1 MTVYEV
7 DGFVPE
13 IGNGT
18 YVCDSATVI
27 GNVVIGQSTYV
38 APGARIRGDYGRI
51 EIGDG
56 TSIEDNCVI
65 HARPG
70 EITRVGSHA
79 TIGHGS
85 ILHNCT
91 VEDYAIIGMGA
102 IVSDWAIVKRW
113 AVVAEGAVVR
123 NGFEVPEEMIAV
135 GVPAKTLSITISES
149 YKEDWLHFKGVYER
163 LAREVYPRTFHKVP
177 WEFKQ

>member
-1 MTVYEV
+1 MAVYEI

-13 IGNGT
+13 IGSGT
-18 YVCDSATVI
+18 YICDSATVI
-27 GNVVIGQSTYV
+27 GNVVIGQKTYV

-56 TSIEDNCVI
+56 TSVEDNCVI

-70 EITRVGSHA
+70 EITRVGSHV

-91 VEDYAIIGMGA
+91 VEDYAIVGIGA
-102 IVSDWAIVKRW
+102 IVSDWAVVKRW
-113 AVVAEGAVVR
+113 AVVAEGAVIR

-135 GVPAKTLSITISES
+135 GVPAKTLSITISEN
-149 YKEDWLHFKGVYER
+149 YKKDWLYFKGVYER
-163 LAREVYPRTFHKVP
+163 LACEVYPRTFHKVP